1 MPEPPTAV
9 MRRSD
14 QFGTNPRATQDAGRA
29 GESAARPGRATS
41 QCPDSTGGHSTEGQV
56 QDMSIISWIILGL
69 LAGVIAKVLLP
80 GRDPGGF
87 IGTTLIGIAGAF
99 IGGWISA
106 RWLDHP
112 ITKDFYDGATWAAA
126 IGGSLVL
133 LIVYRLLFGN
143 SRD

>member
-1 MPEPPTAV
+1 M
-9 MRRSD
+9 
-14 QFGTNPRATQDAGRA
+14 GRTLL
-29 GESAARPGRATS
+29 SAATIGRPCDVLFTNDVRTRARR
-41 QCPDSTGGHSTEGQV
+41 PLTGMNTTALGQRGHSAEGQV
-56 QDMSIISWIILGL
+56 HGMGIISWIILGL
-69 LAGVIAKVLLP
+69 LAGAIAKFLLP

-112 ITKDFYDGATWAAA
+112 ISKDFYDGATWAAA

-133 LIVYRLLFGN
+133 LIAYRILFGN

>member
-1 MPEPPTAV
+1 MVGTLLIAATEGCRRDVLFINRARTSAPEITVQGKCRHGA
-9 MRRSD
+9 
-14 QFGTNPRATQDAGRA
+14 
-29 GESAARPGRATS
+29 
-41 QCPDSTGGHSTEGQV
+41 EGQV
-56 QDMSIISWIILGL
+56 QGMTIISWIILGL
-69 LAGVIAKVLLP
+69 LAGAIAKFLLP

-112 ITKDFYDGATWAAA
+112 ITKDFYDGTTWAAA

-133 LIVYRLLFGN
+133 LIAYRLLFGN
-143 SRD
+143 SRN

>member
-1 MPEPPTAV
+1 
-9 MRRSD
+9 
-14 QFGTNPRATQDAGRA
+14 
-29 GESAARPGRATS
+29 
-41 QCPDSTGGHSTEGQV
+41 
-56 QDMSIISWIILGL
+56 MSIISWIILGL
-69 LAGVIAKVLLP
+69 LAGAIAKFLLP

-112 ITKDFYDGATWAAA
+112 INKSFDSATFAAA

-133 LIVYRLLFGN
+133 LIAYRILFGN